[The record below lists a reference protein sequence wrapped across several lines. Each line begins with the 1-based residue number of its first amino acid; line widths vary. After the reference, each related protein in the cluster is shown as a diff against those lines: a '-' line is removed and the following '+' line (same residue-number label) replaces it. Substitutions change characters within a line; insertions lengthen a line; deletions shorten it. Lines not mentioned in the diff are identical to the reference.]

1 MPRQIFVKTLA
12 GQPIAVDV
20 EATDTI
26 ETVKAKIQDKDGIPT
41 EQQRLIFGDLF
52 TMEDGRTLSHY
63 NIPDDT
69 IYLIRMKAFVVGKF
83 LKKVMKKKKKEEEA
97 AAAETLRRARVRED
111 WTRALGSADE
121 LRMTLMRMQR
131 MREMEEEM
139 KKNRVSRG
147 GGG

>member
-97 AAAETLRRARVRED
+97 AAAETLRKAELRMTLEM
-111 WTRALGSADE
+111 DE

>member
-63 NIPDDT
+63 NIFEGST
-69 IYLIRMKAFVVGKF
+69 LTLLVVEPEPEQT
-83 LKKVMKKKKKEEEA
+83 MMHA
-97 AAAETLRRARVRED
+97 
-111 WTRALGSADE
+111 WDE
-121 LRMTLMRMQR
+121 RF
-131 MREMEEEM
+131 
-139 KKNRVSRG
+139 N
-147 GGG
+147 